1 MMTSHARRHSGTE
14 AAAAAATSHLGDPA
28 AVHRGVGLAVSRGQP
43 GPAGQLGGSA
53 EATDV
58 ADLSDEH
65 RPEQRPDTRDLLD
78 RPVARI
84 GAQPAGDQLGEGVDL
99 EVQAGDQ
106 PQQRVDP
113 GPGLHRHHRADCGAG
128 EQLLPA
134 RPEQIAHRHR
144 HAGRGEHGVDLALEV
159 AAQPDQLG
167 AVAHPAA
174 QLPRRRWSDPRLGQ
188 PAHP

>member
-28 AVHRGVGLAVSRGQP
+28 AGHGRVGFAVARGQP

-84 GAQPAGDQLGEGVDL
+84 GAQPAGDQPGEGVDL

-106 PQQRVDP
+106 PQQRVHP
-113 GPGLHRHHRADCGAG
+113 RPGLHRQHRADRGAG

-134 RPEQIAHRHR
+134 RPEQIAHRHLNS
-144 HAGRGEHGVDLALEV
+144 GGGEHGVDLALQV
-159 AAQPDQLG
+159 RAQADQLG
-167 AVAHPAA
+167 AMAHPAA
-174 QLPRRRWSDPRLGQ
+174 QLPRRRWGDPRLGQ
-188 PAHP
+188 PTHP